1 VVTRFIARAI
11 HDGGELM
18 GVAPTGKELTN
29 RGIEIHRI
37 VGGKIAEE
45 WGMGTLATKLRGQRL
60 EAVMNSIRNGIGM
73 RETEI
78 VK

>member
-1 VVTRFIARAI
+1 MFSAVRGGWVTRFIAHAI
-11 HDGGELM
+11 HDRGELM

-45 WGMGTLATKLRGQRL
+45 WGMGALATRLRGECL
-60 EAVMNSIRNGIGM
+60 EQERIEQERI
-73 RETEI
+73 E
-78 VK
+78 